1 MANIRDEVF
10 SREPSPALDIKKKG
24 KLKKVKEGRENWIQ
38 ISIKY
43 K

>member
-1 MANIRDEVF
+1 MCIKIYLLLK
-10 SREPSPALDIKKKG
+10 ALHIKQKG
-24 KLKKVKEGRENWIQ
+24 KLNKDKEGRENWIQ